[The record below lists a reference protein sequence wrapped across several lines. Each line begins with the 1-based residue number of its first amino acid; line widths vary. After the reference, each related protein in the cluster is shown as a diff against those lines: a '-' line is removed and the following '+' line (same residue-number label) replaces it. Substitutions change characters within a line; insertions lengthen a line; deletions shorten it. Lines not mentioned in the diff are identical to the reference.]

1 MLAGKYS
8 TVNIVAFEEIIK
20 KETIYPKTVML
31 DVMKAEH
38 IF

>member
-1 MLAGKYS
+1 M
-8 TVNIVAFEEIIK
+8 VAFEEIIK

-31 DVMKAEH
+31 DDMKAEH